1 MSDTAT
7 KVPPERLRELFLFEG
22 LDDEQ
27 LTWLAEYGSARGYA
41 RGEVI
46 CSEGDPAEFL
56 YVLLDGELVMT
67 NAVRGDQVETT
78 RSDRPGVY
86 GGAVQAYLGDRID
99 QRYQHT
105 LRAGR
110 PSTVFALP
118 ARKFGRSV
126 REWFPMATH
135 LLEGLFFGAKNLRR
149 LVDQR
154 ERLAALGT
162 ITAGLT
168 HELNNLGVAA
178 ARASA
183 ELGDRLA
190 GAQQRLAEL
199 ARAGVDC
206 ERLGDL
212 VSLQE
217 RLRGQG
223 TGAAAEPGRDPLE
236 VSDAEDE
243 LADWLEEH
251 GVDDAWELAP
261 GLVAAG
267 LGVAEIEQVAPV
279 AGEQLPVAA
288 RWLAEVL
295 EVTQLQAELADATGR
310 MTALLGS
317 AKQYSQ
323 LDRAPYRRVDL
334 RELLKSTLIMLKRKV
349 PPGVRV
355 VKDFAPDLPPVPV
368 YAAELNQVWTNLIVN
383 ALDAM
388 EEAGTLSVRTARH
401 GDHALVE
408 IADTG
413 PGIPEENLPRIFTP
427 FFTTKPVGEGTGLG
441 LDISWRIVVD
451 RHGGDIR
458 VESRPG
464 DTRFQV
470 LLPLTEPDSAPDAE
484 PDAEPEPGAP
494 AG

>member
-1 MSDTAT
+1 MTDTAEI
-7 KVPPERLRELFLFEG
+7 PPERLRGLFLFEG
-22 LDDEQ
+22 LDDEK
-27 LTWLAEYGSARGYA
+27 LAWLAEHGSVREHA

-46 CSEGDPAEFL
+46 CAEGDAAEFL

-67 NAVRGDQVETT
+67 TAVRGGDQVEMT
-78 RSDRPGVY
+78 RGDRPGLY

-99 QRYQHT
+99 QRYRHT

-110 PSTVFALP
+110 RPTTVFALP
-118 ARKFGRSV
+118 ARKFGKAV
-126 REWFPMATH
+126 RDWFPMATH
-135 LLEGLFFGAKNLRR
+135 LLEGVFFGTDHMRR

-154 ERLAALGT
+154 ERLTALGT

-190 GAQQRLAEL
+190 GGHRRLAEL
-199 ARAGVDC
+199 AAAGVDC
-206 ERLGDL
+206 RRLADL
-212 VSLQE
+212 VSLHE
-217 RLRGQG
+217 RLRGR
-223 TGAAAEPGRDPLE
+223 GAGEAAEPGRDPLE

-243 LADWLEEH
+243 LADWLEGH
-251 GVDDAWELAP
+251 GVEDAWELSP

-279 AGEQLPVAA
+279 AGAQLPVAA
-288 RWLAEVL
+288 RWLAEML
-295 EVTQLQAELADATGR
+295 EVAQLQAELADATGR
-310 MTALLGS
+310 MTALLDS

-334 RELLKSTLIMLKRKV
+334 RELLKSTLVMLKRKV

-388 EEAGTLSVRTARH
+388 GDAGVLTVRTARR

-408 IADTG
+408 IGDTG

-451 RHGGDIR
+451 RHRGDIR

-464 DTRFQV
+464 DTRVQV
-470 LLPLTEPDSAPDAE
+470 LLPLTEPAAVDAADAE
-484 PDAEPEPGAP
+484 EGAAAPG
-494 AG
+494 